1 MPYVNIPDSAL
12 AGATSKIVGK
22 LQGELVSKIMEKIFD
37 IVSKLNVDGCPSD
50 DLTRI
55 RKKIDRILSQVS
67 SMDAKMAKFR
77 AIPRA
82 LKPPISGLKAALK
95 LILLLPIPQAVPP
108 GIGLPINI
116 TTKYADILHL
126 IKELIKQTETTIA
139 TITLVVKMP
148 SLNLKTLQGILDK
161 ADSALRA
168 CEIERALRNQLEAGT
183 LTEEELENIGLY
195 DQRGRL
201 IFSTLG
207 PKLLADV
214 DRYGT
219 SDGRRSAN
227 RGKWNVGQLY
237 YENDKVSHKKIR
249 YICVVEHT
257 STLNNQPPSSFWIRL
272 SASRLTG
279 EGDTSESTRT
289 AESSAKSNLLGDL
302 AKLDNS
308 NISKSAKEDIRKLLD
323 TFKTVPVAEQKKD
336 SNFFHTGLNGE
347 LLTISIITDPSSP
360 SIAPRRYA
368 EAKNANGGIVMTGPK
383 SFSSDAKVLIDEIK
397 FRIDNQLS

>member
-50 DLTRI
+50 DLNRT

-126 IKELIKQTETTIA
+126 IKELIKQTETTIT

-168 CEIERALRNQLEAGT
+168 CEIERALKNQLEAGT

-219 SDGRRSAN
+219 SDGKRSKL
-227 RGKWNVGQLY
+227 RGKWTAGQMY
-237 YENDKVSHKKIR
+237 YEDDKVSHKKIR
-249 YICVVEHT
+249 YICVKDHK
-257 STLNNQPPSSFWIRL
+257 STLNNQPPSSFWVTL
-272 SASRLTG
+272 S
-279 EGDTSESTRT
+279 D
-289 AESSAKSNLLGDL
+289 SSSIGNRNLLGRL
-302 AKLDNS
+302 ENLDSS
-308 NISKSAKEDIRKLLD
+308 NISQAAKDDLRKLLD